1 MKFLII
7 IIKSIIIFEA
17 KALKKK
23 FYLIEYFIKNINF
36 IEYIKFLSNRS
47 KFNPIKIREFKK
59 YIKNIKS
66 KQTLNF
72 SFKNK
77 KNGYLLV
84 ESFINH
90 PAYSLSNIVIGK
102 YLQKIKGFEMI
113 GVVRKFDYKS
123 EVLFRAFGVKKLI
136 FFTGANIFERI
147 YYLLKAASIN
157 FKFKNINQS
166 LNYKYEGIDVGMF
179 AHDTYIRY
187 LGIPTIKNIDSNYI
201 IFFAETLYAINFFKK
216 KIFQKKNISGLI
228 QSETQFTPLNILFQI
243 TLNNNL
249 DVFSRIGIEK
259 FTVRHYT
266 KWSQRY
272 SNRMSFSQK
281 LFDYIY
287 LNYKK
292 KGLIYFNK
300 LYLSKIKNKIFGVE
314 DSIYGLARVK
324 NKIISKKNLL
334 KMHNWEDKPIVV
346 FFLSHL
352 LDGNFIYGKRKNFKD
367 IYSSTEFILNN
378 LANIKNVNWLIKKH
392 PNENYY
398 STKIDFDDK
407 IKNLIKNNSN
417 IKMFED
423 KIDTSS
429 LLKIADLGITT
440 SGSIALEY
448 PAFNI
453 NSIFYESSYYSNLNF
468 INYEKNPKKIFEK
481 IKKINNLKKL
491 NKNFVEKCRTYLF
504 IKEVL
509 LKNKSTLIPYHI
521 SSRKI
526 NEKKFWQDCLSLLD
540 KFDFEKDEF
549 FKMFE
554 IQIYKKMRNTINNN
568 IAKIKKKNFYDYED

>member
-187 LGIPTIKNIDSNYI
+187 LGIPTIKNIDSN
-201 IFFAETLYAINFFKK
+201 
-216 KIFQKKNISGLI
+216 
-228 QSETQFTPLNILFQI
+228 
-243 TLNNNL
+243 
-249 DVFSRIGIEK
+249 
-259 FTVRHYT
+259 
-266 KWSQRY
+266 
-272 SNRMSFSQK
+272 
-281 LFDYIY
+281 
-287 LNYKK
+287 
-292 KGLIYFNK
+292 
-300 LYLSKIKNKIFGVE
+300 
-314 DSIYGLARVK
+314 
-324 NKIISKKNLL
+324 
-334 KMHNWEDKPIVV
+334 
-346 FFLSHL
+346 
-352 LDGNFIYGKRKNFKD
+352 
-367 IYSSTEFILNN
+367 
-378 LANIKNVNWLIKKH
+378 
-392 PNENYY
+392 
-398 STKIDFDDK
+398 
-407 IKNLIKNNSN
+407 
-417 IKMFED
+417 
-423 KIDTSS
+423 
-429 LLKIADLGITT
+429 
-440 SGSIALEY
+440 
-448 PAFNI
+448 
-453 NSIFYESSYYSNLNF
+453 
-468 INYEKNPKKIFEK
+468 
-481 IKKINNLKKL
+481 
-491 NKNFVEKCRTYLF
+491 
-504 IKEVL
+504 
-509 LKNKSTLIPYHI
+509 
-521 SSRKI
+521 
-526 NEKKFWQDCLSLLD
+526 
-540 KFDFEKDEF
+540 
-549 FKMFE
+549 
-554 IQIYKKMRNTINNN
+554 
-568 IAKIKKKNFYDYED
+568 